1 LPWNSSLYNRACAG
15 AISYFLHEIANF
27 EEAADLY
34 RSFVVDNTAS
44 SGTRVNQNQQMRQLS
59 AFAHHRLKIVG
70 VRDERFKTLL
80 DSIMPNRIKFQ
91 YAVNELYMTKK
102 RRKRRRG
109 IHIYFNGRYPS
120 YFT

>member
-1 LPWNSSLYNRACAG
+1 MPWNSSLYNRACAG

-91 YAVNELYMTKK
+91 YAVNELYMNKK

-109 IHIYFNGRYPS
+109 IYH
-120 YFT
+120 